1 MVGRVLDISQSCCS
15 VPHNQSSQA
24 PFYLRKECL
33 CIPPPQPS
41 GGWREGATGGRRN
54 LVGLPGFSG
63 IRLPYTSQA
72 PCGSGD
78 RGDGMELSLSSVLG
92 TSVLAEGDFRPWQ
105 PWPFSQDTR
114 EAFCRIAQSCHREQ
128 CSRYVLHLAHL
139 SLCIRLP
146 SMVTIVLNKAFW
158 RLSYPSEVLLNAVV
172 LLRCQSNA

>member
-1 MVGRVLDISQSCCS
+1 MWRAGFWIFPRPAVQSRITSPARPLFTCRKNVYAFPRPSPLVG
-15 VPHNQSSQA
+15 
-24 PFYLRKECL
+24 
-33 CIPPPQPS
+33 
-41 GGWREGATGGRRN
+41 GGRRN

-63 IRLPYTSQA
+63 IRLPQTSQA

-78 RGDGMELSLSSVLG
+78 RGDGMELSLSLVLG
-92 TSVLAEGDFRPWQ
+92 TSVLAEGDLRPWQ

-139 SLCIRLP
+139 SLCIRLS

-172 LLRCQSNA
+172 LRCQSNA

>member
-1 MVGRVLDISQSCCS
+1 
-15 VPHNQSSQA
+15 
-24 PFYLRKECL
+24 
-33 CIPPPQPS
+33 
-41 GGWREGATGGRRN
+41 
-54 LVGLPGFSG
+54 
-63 IRLPYTSQA
+63 
-72 PCGSGD
+72 
-78 RGDGMELSLSSVLG
+78 MELSLSSVLG
-92 TSVLAEGDFRPWQ
+92 TSVLAEGDLRPWQ

-139 SLCIRLP
+139 SLCIRLS